1 MSHVVYTEFLYISKS
16 SILYLYR
23 ILKMQ
28 EKGRLEALRKK
39 WFERD
44 SMCKDEGGS
53 GKSESRAGNIGMDQI
68 AGAFFV
74 LMMGA
79 VFSFV
84 IVIIEHIWYNSHK
97 PSLYQMKEKESGR
110 SSHTV
115 VSNCSF

>member
-1 MSHVVYTEFLYISKS
+1 
-16 SILYLYR
+16 
-23 ILKMQ
+23 MQ
-28 EKGRLEALRKK
+28 EEGKLEALRKK

-44 SMCKDEGGS
+44 SLCKDENS

-97 PSLYQMKEKESGR
+97 PSLYQMREKEGR
-110 SSHTV
+110 GTAV
-115 VSNCSF
+115 VSIILKP